1 MAEAR
6 NYSYTWAS
14 SCTVTMQLVVCGYVL
29 YMLQFMV
36 QPPAHMQP
44 VSGFLTPLYEYSYK
58 QNICVL
64 PR

>member
-1 MAEAR
+1 
-6 NYSYTWAS
+6 
-14 SCTVTMQLVVCGYVL
+14 MQLVVRGYVL